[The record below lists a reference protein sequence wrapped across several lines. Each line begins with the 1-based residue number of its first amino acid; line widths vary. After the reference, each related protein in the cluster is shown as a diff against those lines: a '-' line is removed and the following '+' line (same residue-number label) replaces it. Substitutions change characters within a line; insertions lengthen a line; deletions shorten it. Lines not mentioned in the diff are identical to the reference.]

1 MNKQIKTNL
10 QFILA
15 AILLVTV
22 AVVGC
27 DNGKTDKTTTKTTVV
42 DTMEHVTGDSA
53 PIIPPK

>member
-1 MNKQIKTNL
+1 MSKQIKTNL

-22 AVVGC
+22 AVAGC
-27 DNGKTDKTTTKTTVV
+27 DNGKTEKTTTKSTVI

-53 PIIPPK
+53 PIHDPK